1 MVFSVGVLL
10 AGCGMQTINP
20 MDKIR
25 DVDYTVV
32 TKENIPEEVLREI
45 DKRKEK
51 EFRMTFRDGENLY
64 ICLGYGEKDRGG
76 YSISVMELYEA
87 KNGLYVQT
95 ELVVPEEEK
104 PVDRV
109 VPTYPYSVIKTEY
122 QEKPVVFL

>member
-10 AGCGMQTINP
+10 TGCGMETINP

-25 DVDYTVV
+25 DVDYTVM
-32 TKENIPEEVLREI
+32 TQENIPEEVLREV

-76 YSISVMELYEA
+76 YSISVLDLYEA

-95 ELVVPEEEK
+95 ELVVPKEEK

-109 VPTYPYSVIKTEY
+109 VPTYPYIVIKTEY

>member
-1 MVFSVGVLL
+1 
-10 AGCGMQTINP
+10 

-25 DVDYTVV
+25 DVDYTVMAQ
-32 TKENIPEEVLREI
+32 ENIPEEVLREV

-76 YSISVMELYEA
+76 YSISVLDLYEA

-95 ELVVPEEEK
+95 ELVVPKEEK
-104 PVDRV
+104 PVDRA
-109 VPTYPYSVIKTEY
+109 VPTYPYIVIKTEY

>member
-1 MVFSVGVLL
+1 
-10 AGCGMQTINP
+10 

-25 DVDYTVV
+25 DVDYTVM
-32 TKENIPEEVLREI
+32 TQENIPEEVLREV

-51 EFRMTFRDGENLY
+51 EFRMTFRDGEKLD

-76 YSISVMELYEA
+76 YSISVLDLYEA

-95 ELVVPEEEK
+95 ELVVPKEEK
-104 PVDRV
+104 PVDRA
-109 VPTYPYSVIKTEY
+109 VPTYPYIVIKTEY